1 MAVCERCRKGESQVE
16 FLLLGHAEAKEALH
30 PTCRLSAVAR
40 LRSLLLLLLGLC
52 VLLALLF
59 GLRLRGLVGVRS
71 AIKRLTYRRLTP
83 CSARFILFGRAV
95 TVLLKSRAV
104 GGHRIAGALRELELM
119 QLAVVFAISDVHAAR
134 SAAILK
140 TAQAM
145 LHTDVARWRFEC
157 CTHIYNGGQLQ
168 ADLTRVIRAEERAT
182 APLLST
188 GQVAGRFIT
197 DECVYILAAMLK
209 AQARPWH
216 LRVER
221 LADASADDARV
232 GVA

>member
-1 MAVCERCRKGESQVE
+1 
-16 FLLLGHAEAKEALH
+16 
-30 PTCRLSAVAR
+30 
-40 LRSLLLLLLGLC
+40 
-52 VLLALLF
+52 
-59 GLRLRGLVGVRS
+59 
-71 AIKRLTYRRLTP
+71 
-83 CSARFILFGRAV
+83 
-95 TVLLKSRAV
+95 
-104 GGHRIAGALRELELM
+104 M

-157 CTHIYNGGQLQ
+157 CTHIYYGGQLQ

>member
-1 MAVCERCRKGESQVE
+1 
-16 FLLLGHAEAKEALH
+16 
-30 PTCRLSAVAR
+30 
-40 LRSLLLLLLGLC
+40 
-52 VLLALLF
+52 
-59 GLRLRGLVGVRS
+59 
-71 AIKRLTYRRLTP
+71 
-83 CSARFILFGRAV
+83 
-95 TVLLKSRAV
+95 
-104 GGHRIAGALRELELM
+104 M
-119 QLAVVFAISDVHAAR
+119 QLAVVIAISDVLAAR

-157 CTHIYNGGQLQ
+157 CTHIYYGGQLQ

-188 GQVAGRFIT
+188 GQVAGRFI
-197 DECVYILAAMLK
+197 LAAVLK